1 MRTDHFLTILRNS
14 KIIQQTCNEQIT
26 LGKILEDT
34 SFLNPIFI
42 TVTHVSN
49 PLTLIFFFLSRAK
62 GGFKVR
68 GDHQPPR
75 KKMLIL

>member
-26 LGKILEDT
+26 LGKILEDA

-42 TVTHVSN
+42 TVTHVNN
-49 PLTLIFFFLSRAK
+49 PLTLIFFSYLEQ
-62 GGFKVR
+62 KVGLR
-68 GDHQPPR
+68 
-75 KKMLIL
+75 

>member
-26 LGKILEDT
+26 LGKILEDA

-49 PLTLIFFFLSRAK
+49 PLTLIFFSYLEQ
-62 GGFKVR
+62 KVGLR
-68 GDHQPPR
+68 
-75 KKMLIL
+75 